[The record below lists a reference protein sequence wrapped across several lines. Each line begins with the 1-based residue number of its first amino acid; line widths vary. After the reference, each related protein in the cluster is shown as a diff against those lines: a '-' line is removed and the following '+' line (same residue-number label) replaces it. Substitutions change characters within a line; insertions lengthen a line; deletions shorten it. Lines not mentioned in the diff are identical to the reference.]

1 MMLKVAPTPNTLPNL
16 FVSMRQRFQDIRLDF
31 QEEMELQRR
40 VVKEDL
46 QIFRGTSRRELD
58 FRNQIRCF
66 ENDLHSEPFVTKLNS
81 NIRERIVSGADF
93 IGYYKSQPDLKEYTL
108 EKELHRIQY
117 TLITPQGSKLTKAD
131 LILDHVNRESQDEA
145 TKHELLYR
153 AANQS
158 IFADAIIA
166 LTSFNGLVR
175 PQLCTGTFVD
185 KCSITID
192 LSREDPHVRAQC
204 FLNVSIPDYEG
215 NRLSMASVLVSIFFC
230 PSTEQLRASIIHLLP
245 LPYLTED
252 QMNGAAKSLA
262 D

>member
-1 MMLKVAPTPNTLPNL
+1 MLLKAAPTSNTRPNL

-46 QIFRGTSRRELD
+46 QLFRGTSRRELD

-66 ENDLHSEPFVTKLNS
+66 ENDLHSEPFVSKLNS
-81 NIRERIVSGADF
+81 NIQHRIVSGTDF

-131 LILDHVNRESQDEA
+131 HILDHVNRESQDEA
-145 TKHELLYR
+145 KKHELLYR

-158 IFADAIIA
+158 IFADVIIA

-175 PQLCTGTFVD
+175 PQLCAGTFVD

-204 FLNVSIPDYEG
+204 FLNVSIPDYQG
-215 NRLSMASVLVSIFFC
+215 NRLSMASILVSIFFC
-230 PSTEQLRASIIHLLP
+230 PSTEQLRAGILHLLP
-245 LPYLTED
+245 LPYLTEEE
-252 QMNGAAKSLA
+252 MNGAAKSLA